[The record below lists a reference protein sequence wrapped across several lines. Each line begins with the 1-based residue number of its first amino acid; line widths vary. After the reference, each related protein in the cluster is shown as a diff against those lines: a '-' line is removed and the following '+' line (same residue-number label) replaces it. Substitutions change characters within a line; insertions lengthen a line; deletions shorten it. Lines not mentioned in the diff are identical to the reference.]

1 MRHMELPY
9 PFLRRIEGSLRA
21 IQSDIPFF
29 AGRHLL
35 RELTQYQP
43 GVDLR
48 AYKSRQRRVSL
59 NPQLMTARG
68 NRPSNTRLLDRAAGS
83 AHLRLV
89 LIAWPQRIH
98 ISRANSHLMMNL
110 PF

>member
-21 IQSDIPFF
+21 VQSNIPFF
-29 AGRHLL
+29 ARGYLL
-35 RELTQYQP
+35 RELTQYQS

-48 AYKSRQRRVSL
+48 PHTSRQCRVSL
-59 NPQLMTARG
+59 KPQLMTARG
-68 NRPSNTRLLDRAAGS
+68 NRPSNTGLLDRAAGS
-83 AHLRLV
+83 AHLMLV

-98 ISRANSHLMMNL
+98 ISERIHT
-110 PF
+110 